1 MARYSTKH
9 MAHAVRT
16 KGIKYALVSVF
27 NVVFG
32 QGLLLLFVTVLDWRP
47 VVGNVLA
54 VCISAGPAYV
64 LNRAWVWG
72 KTGKNHLTTEVL
84 PFWGFALAGLVL
96 STVAVAATRGI
107 DIPLVA
113 NIANLTAFGVLWV
126 IKFFFLDA
134 VLFGVHH
141 HLPVDGNGES
151 VEVGQAGQAAR
162 HREGS

>member
-1 MARYSTKH
+1 MARYSTHH

-27 NVVFG
+27 NVIFG
-32 QGLLLLFVTVLDWRP
+32 QGLLVLFVTVLGWHA

-72 KTGKNHLTTEVL
+72 KTGKNHFMTEVL
-84 PFWGFALAGLVL
+84 PFWGFAVAGLLL

-107 DIPLVA
+107 DLPLVA
-113 NIANLTAFGVLWV
+113 NVANLAAFGFLWV

-134 VLFGVHH
+134 VLFGSHH
-141 HLPVDGNGES
+141 HVPVYDETDDEETLTTKP
-151 VEVGQAGQAAR
+151 EVP
-162 HREGS
+162 